1 MTSMST
7 PISKIP
13 DKELSSNSE
22 SHEDDPEVREILE
35 QAKHPDSVVHVVPQP
50 DMSQPP
56 VQQYYSQPVANQSPL
71 VMDDT
76 NNIID
81 NDRAKKVLLYTIISM
96 VVFYP
101 KTLDII
107 YDKFPNLSQVAT
119 YDFFVR
125 LVLLFV
131 ILYLL
136 IWKFNI

>member
-35 QAKHPDSVVHVVPQP
+35 QAKNPDPVVHVVPQP

-81 NDRAKKVLLYTIISM
+81 NNRAKKVLLYTIISM

>member
-35 QAKHPDSVVHVVPQP
+35 QAKNPVPVVHVVPQP

-71 VMDDT
+71 VMGET

-131 ILYLL
+131 ILYML

>member
-1 MTSMST
+1 MST

-35 QAKHPDSVVHVVPQP
+35 QAKNPVPVVHVVPQP

-71 VMDDT
+71 VMGET

>member
-1 MTSMST
+1 MST

-35 QAKHPDSVVHVVPQP
+35 QAKNPVPVVHVVPQP

-71 VMDDT
+71 VMGET

-131 ILYLL
+131 ILYML

>member
-1 MTSMST
+1 MTSTST

-35 QAKHPDSVVHVVPQP
+35 QAKNPVPVVHVVPQP

-71 VMDDT
+71 VMGET

-131 ILYLL
+131 ILYML

>member
-35 QAKHPDSVVHVVPQP
+35 QAKNPDPVHVVPQP

-71 VMDDT
+71 VMGET

-131 ILYLL
+131 ILYML

>member
-35 QAKHPDSVVHVVPQP
+35 QAKHPDPVVHVVPQP

>member
-35 QAKHPDSVVHVVPQP
+35 QAKHPDPVVHVVPQP
-50 DMSQPP
+50 DMPQPP